1 MNKIKQLFTFVID
14 ILKLDNSK
22 EKKEDKGINVVS
34 LFDGAS
40 CAMVALKEMGVKV
53 NKYISSEI
61 DSNAIMV
68 SSKHHP
74 EIIQAGDIK
83 SLNYKEI
90 LDLCDGKVDLLI
102 GGSPCQ
108 DLSIAKSNREGLK
121 GARSGLFW
129 NYVDARNNLNPKY
142 FVLENVA
149 SMSADNRQKISE
161 AMGVNPININ
171 SETLSPQK
179 RNRLYWTNI
188 PVKFPKNNNKK
199 LKDVLENGYTNKEK
213 SYCIDAN
220 YFKGSNFD
228 MYVKKSKRQI
238 VFKNK
243 KVSEKSLKE
252 GEEVFMKK
260 FVNGTEKMH
269 KSSGKVKSLDFDSRG
284 KKALE
289 FNQKGFRKLTIVE
302 CERLQCLPDGYTNV
316 DGISRVERYRMIGNG
331 FTVSVI
337 KHILKTVF

>member
-1 MNKIKQLFTFVID
+1 MNNMKKII
-14 ILKLDNSK
+14 KLLMSLIGFK
-22 EKKEDKGINVVS
+22 SKEDKGINVVS

-53 NKYISSEI
+53 NVYISSEV
-61 DSNAIMV
+61 DANAIKV
-68 SSKHHP
+68 SESNHP
-74 EIIQAGDIK
+74 EIIQMGDVK
-83 SLNYKEI
+83 SLDYKKI
-90 LDLCDGKVDLLI
+90 LDICDGKVDLLI

-108 DLSIAKSNREGLK
+108 DLSIAKSNRKGLD
-121 GARSGLFW
+121 GERSGLFW
-129 NYVDARNNLNPKY
+129 NYIEAKEKLNPKH

-149 SMSADNRQKISE
+149 SMSLDSKTAISR
-161 AMGVNPININ
+161 AMGTPYVNIN
-171 SETLSPQK
+171 SEKLSAQK
-179 RNRLYWTNI
+179 RNRLYWTSI
-188 PVKFPKNNNKK
+188 VVPQPKDEGKK

-238 VFKNK
+238 VFKSK
-243 KVSEKSLKE
+243 KVEKSSLKE
-252 GEEVFMKK
+252 GEEVFMDK
-260 FVNGTEKMH
+260 FVKGTEKMY
-269 KSSGKVKSLDFDSRG
+269 KFSGEKKSLQLDAKG

-316 DGISRVERYRMIGNG
+316 KNVSRTERYRMIGNG

-337 KHILKTVF
+337 KHILKNAFNN